1 MSASALR
8 LQPQGVSI
16 ITLTN
21 NVSLPSPFTSNTYY
35 LSGQTAS
42 QVDYIDG
49 GAGVSFNSSTG
60 AIVFAEPG
68 VYEITSQLQ
77 AITPADLSAS
87 TGEGMTFLKVFT
99 GGGGASCQVKTS
111 IALPTKPSI
120 LDPAGEWVLNCSGL
134 VNVTLAN
141 GYIIPTLD
149 FTTGGLESAGTIG
162 VNQNATF
169 VIVKRIV

>member
-1 MSASALR
+1 MSASALSI
-8 LQPQGVSI
+8 QQGVSI
-16 ITLTN
+16 ITLAN
-21 NVSLPSPFTSNTYY
+21 NVSLASPFTSNTFY
-35 LSGQTAS
+35 LSGETTS
-42 QVDYIDG
+42 QVDYLG
-49 GAGVSFNSSTG
+49 GAGVTFESSTG
-60 AIVFAEPG
+60 GIVFAEPG

-77 AITPADLSAS
+77 TITPADLSAS

-134 VNVTLAN
+134 VNVPLAN
-141 GYIIPTLD
+141 GYIVPTLD